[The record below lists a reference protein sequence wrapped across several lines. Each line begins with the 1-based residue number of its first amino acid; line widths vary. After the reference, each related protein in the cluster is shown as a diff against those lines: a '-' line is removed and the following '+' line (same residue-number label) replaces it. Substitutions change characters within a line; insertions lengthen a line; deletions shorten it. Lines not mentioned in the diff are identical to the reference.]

1 MKLERLKIT
10 SLSKI
15 NSVVRTP
22 GYDACDLTPG
32 IVHFGTGNFHR
43 AHQAV
48 YCDTL
53 LNQGDT
59 QWGITGVSLRSS
71 TMRDKLAP
79 QDHLYTLAV
88 LGEQE
93 TDYRIIG
100 SMLTLLVGPE
110 DPEAVIEIL

>member
-32 IVHFGTGNFHR
+32 IVHFGAGNFHR

-71 TMRDKLAP
+71 TMRDKLCP
-79 QDHLYTLAV
+79 TGSFIHISPVSYTH
-88 LGEQE
+88 
-93 TDYRIIG
+93 
-100 SMLTLLVGPE
+100 LTLPTTPYV
-110 DPEAVIEIL
+110 